1 MKKYISQQEAL
12 ISLQK
17 YCAYQERCHREVRTK
32 LIALGIYGEALE
44 EIICSLIDDD
54 FLNEL
59 RFAKTYAR
67 GKFRMKAWGR
77 IKIIQ
82 SLKQKGITDYC
93 IKEAI
98 KEINPDDYQ
107 ASLKNILTQQL
118 EKENDLLPFER
129 KSKAY
134 RYALSRGYESKLIEE
149 FFSREMD
156 LR

>member
-1 MKKYISQQEAL
+1 MKKYISQQEGL

-32 LIALGIYGEALE
+32 LLSLGIYGEHLE
-44 EIICSLIDDD
+44 EIIGNLIEEDY
-54 FLNEL
+54 LNEL

-93 IKEAI
+93 IKEAL
-98 KEINPDDYQ
+98 KEINIDDYKE
-107 ASLKNILTQQL
+107 ALHLILVQQL
-118 EKENDLLPFER
+118 EKCPDLTPFER
-129 KSKAY
+129 KSRAF
-134 RYALSRGYESKLIEE
+134 RYALSRGFESTLIEE
-149 FFSREMD
+149 FFGRE
-156 LR
+156 

>member
-32 LIALGIYGEALE
+32 LLSLGIYGEHLE
-44 EIICSLIDDD
+44 EIIGNLIEEDY
-54 FLNEL
+54 LNEL

-93 IKEAI
+93 IKEAM
-98 KEINPDDYQ
+98 KEINIDDY
-107 ASLKNILTQQL
+107 K
-118 EKENDLLPFER
+118 DCLLYTSPSPR
-129 KSKAY
+129 DRQKSRMPSSA
-134 RYALSRGYESKLIEE
+134 
-149 FFSREMD
+149 
-156 LR
+156 

>member
-32 LIALGIYGEALE
+32 LLSLGIYADHLE
-44 EIICSLIDDD
+44 EIIGNLIEEDY
-54 FLNEL
+54 LNEL

-98 KEINPDDYQ
+98 KEINMDDYKE
-107 ASLKNILTQQL
+107 ALHSILVQQL
-118 EKENDLLPFER
+118 EKCPDLTPFER
-129 KSKAY
+129 KSKAF
-134 RYALSRGYESKLIEE
+134 RYALSRGFESTLIEE
-149 FFSREMD
+149 FFGRE
-156 LR
+156 